1 MEKTKLNKL
10 TNLQME
16 AAQKVLSLR
25 ALSKSGMITT
35 RPQSQRLRALTD
47 ANLIVV
53 AEYLRDRTDENE

>member
-47 ANLIVV
+47 ANLICRRGVFTRSNGR
-53 AEYLRDRTDENE
+53 E